1 VTEASELLCKLS
13 RRCRY
18 RCHQHNALTAF
29 PPFFLLLNP
38 VQSVL
43 AHWTSRDIK
52 APNESNADPFKPHWL
67 EAYSLSGSIGKMGE
81 SLQTRVRDQCPR
93 RRPADPLQFR
103 IKVLLRS

>member
-1 VTEASELLCKLS
+1 VTEASELLCKLP

-67 EAYSLSGSIGKMGE
+67 EAYSVVWVDWQNGRELTNEGKGSMPKAAA
-81 SLQTRVRDQCPR
+81 S
-93 RRPADPLQFR
+93 RPAS
-103 IKVLLRS
+103 VSY